1 MKRIIM
7 YCVILAV
14 LCVLPVERQDV
25 ADLEPIQAVWLSRE
39 EDTVMLETDTQDQ
52 GSGKTVSEALADMK
66 QKSLGI
72 IYLDT
77 AQYLLVSENAREYIP
92 DIAPY
97 LKGSV
102 RICLW
107 DGAGEVA
114 DAARYMQSH
123 KTGCKLKNWHL
134 KTPLFSL
141 PKFSEKSENNA

>member
-1 MKRIIM
+1 MKRIVV
-7 YCVILAV
+7 YCLILAA

-25 ADLEPIQAVWLSRE
+25 ADLEPIQAVWLSQE
-39 EDTVMLETDTQDQ
+39 NETVVLETDTKDKGT
-52 GSGKTVSEALADMK
+52 GSTVAEALADMK
-66 QKSLGI
+66 HKSLGI

-77 AQYLLVSENAREYIP
+77 AQYLLVSENARKMIP
-92 DIAPY
+92 QIAQY

-123 KTGCKLKNWHL
+123 KTGCELKNWQL
-134 KTPLFSL
+134 ETQLLTL
-141 PKFSEKSENNA
+141 PKFSEKNEKNS

>member
-1 MKRIIM
+1 MKRIVM

-77 AQYLLVSENAREYIP
+77 AQYLLVSENAREHIP